1 MVFEWI
7 GQYINELWAGISERL
22 THFDSDGTTAW
33 SEAPAE
39 GICSILQNICDH
51 KSSIKLSNLTKLC
64 RIIKE
69 GPHLAASKPLSLLPS
84 QWTSG
89 PVCMVPG
96 LLQTTE

>member
-51 KSSIKLSNLTKLC
+51 KSSIKLSNLTNLC

-69 GPHLAASKPLSLLPS
+69 GPPPGSKQASQLTAQSMDKWPS
-84 QWTSG
+84 MYGARFTSNH
-89 PVCMVPG
+89 
-96 LLQTTE
+96 